1 MFVNLG
7 ILLSIL
13 EADYEF
19 SLIRE
24 SKTSEVSVCIFW
36 DIPLFLI
43 IFFLFYL
50 LLLYANQ
57 KYQAYLIE
65 SYLSYLVL
73 SSLFY
78 LILSNTFLEL
88 YFLDKPLIILFWFS
102 IFFIS
107 NSLLEV
113 RFTIFYLRLKVKIK
127 FVLVY
132 KKLE

>member
-1 MFVNLG
+1 MQIKNTKH
-7 ILLSIL
+7 IL
-13 EADYEF
+13 
-19 SLIRE
+19 
-24 SKTSEVSVCIFW
+24 SKVTFHIWF
-36 DIPLFLI
+36 
-43 IFFLFYL
+43 
-50 LLLYANQ
+50 
-57 KYQAYLIE
+57 
-65 SYLSYLVL
+65 L

-113 RFTIFYLRLKVKIK
+113 RFTIFYLRLKVEIK